1 MGLIQ
6 RIEWLEEQME
16 ELRRVGGWED
26 DMRGHA
32 RAWGV
37 SEEEMRKIWLR
48 AIGPR
53 PCTCAE
59 HASALLEELPR
70 ADDVESSD

>member
-1 MGLIQ
+1 MGLTE
-6 RIEWLEEQME
+6 RIERLEEQME
-16 ELRRVGGWED
+16 ELRRDAGWED

-32 RAWGV
+32 RAW
-37 SEEEMRKIWLR
+37 EIPEDEMRKIWLR

-70 ADDVESSD
+70 ADDLAPSD